1 MSLRIRKG
9 DKVQI
14 LSGRDKGKS
23 GKVLEVLLDKQR
35 AIVEG
40 VNIVKKHMRK
50 RKEGETGGIKE
61 IPIPLGLAK
70 MALFCG
76 NCQRGVRF
84 ETKTM
89 ADKSKMRIC
98 KKCHQEI

>member
-9 DKVQI
+9 DKVQV

-23 GKVLEVLLDKQR
+23 GKVLELLPDEQR
-35 AIVEG
+35 AVIEG
-40 VNIVKKHMRK
+40 INLVKKHMRK

-61 IPIPLGLAK
+61 IPVPLRTSK
-70 MALFCG
+70 IALFCG

-84 ETKTM
+84 AIKVM
-89 ADKSKMRIC
+89 ADKTKIRIC